1 VAGFVLKTSV
11 PEMETEIFRITHD
24 RAEHPS
30 GAVLDRR
37 IVHNRPA
44 AVVLARDAQR
54 RVLLIRQYRLP
65 ARQELLELPA
75 GRSDENET
83 LLEAAQRELA
93 EETGYRAAHWTP
105 LTDFY
110 SAPGFSTERMYAF
123 LAEDLTPGD
132 ASPEP
137 YEIIETQWLTWDG
150 ALKAVREGYIRDA
163 KTIATLLYCEAFGLE
178 EPTAS

>member
-1 VAGFVLKTSV
+1 MPGYELKTSEPV
-11 PEMETEIFRITHD
+11 METKIFRVTHD

-30 GAVLDRR
+30 GAVLDRE

-44 AVVLARDAQR
+44 AVMLARDAER

-65 ARQELLELPA
+65 AREELLELPA
-75 GRSDENET
+75 GRCDDNET
-83 LLEAAQRELA
+83 PLETAQRELA
-93 EETGYRAAHWTP
+93 EETGYRAASWTP

-123 LAEDLTPGD
+123 LAEDLTPGA

-137 YEIIETQWLTWDG
+137 YEIIETHWLAWED
-150 ALKAVREGYIRDA
+150 ALKAVHQGDVGDA
-163 KTIATLLYCEAFGLE
+163 KTIATLLYCQAFGL
-178 EPTAS
+178 

>member
-1 VAGFVLKTSV
+1 MPGYELKTSEPV
-11 PEMETEIFRITHD
+11 METNIFRVTHD

-30 GAVLDRR
+30 GAVLDRQ

-44 AVVLARDAQR
+44 AVMLARDTER

-65 ARQELLELPA
+65 VRKELLELPA
-75 GRSDENET
+75 GRCDGNET
-83 LLEAAQRELA
+83 PLETAQRELT
-93 EETGYRAAHWTP
+93 EETGYRAVRWTP

-123 LAEDLTPGD
+123 LAEELTPGT

-137 YEIIETQWLTWDG
+137 YEIIEQEWLAWDD
-150 ALKAVREGYIRDA
+150 ALKAVREGDIRDA
-163 KTIATLLYCEAFGLE
+163 KTIATLLYCEAFGL
-178 EPTAS
+178 